1 MVIEEESVRLFYSV
15 ENSREYHKEDP
26 KYLEIEEC
34 VAPAIEAL
42 IYKYPNY
49 IPIEDLPLSNLEEQV
64 WVS

>member
-1 MVIEEESVRLFYSV
+1 MRLFYSV

-64 WVS
+64 